1 MQQPKNMLLKSV
13 AVATMAFALAGAGA
27 GAAWASPTP
36 PPAPPTH
43 GTPIN
48 HPAPPPA
55 PPTHGTPINHPAP
68 PLLRPVTVTDS
79 GRVTAVNPHTLSVR
93 GFNGRTTVFQLTP
106 RTVFFKNGRAVFSGR
121 IARLDRVQ
129 VTGFRVGNVETANR
143 VVDTGR

>member
-27 GAAWASPTP
+27 GAAWASPPP

-43 GTPIN
+43 GAPIN
-48 HPAPPPA
+48 HPAPP
-55 PPTHGTPINHPAP
+55 THGIPINHPAP
-68 PLLRPVTVTDS
+68 PLPRLVPVTDS